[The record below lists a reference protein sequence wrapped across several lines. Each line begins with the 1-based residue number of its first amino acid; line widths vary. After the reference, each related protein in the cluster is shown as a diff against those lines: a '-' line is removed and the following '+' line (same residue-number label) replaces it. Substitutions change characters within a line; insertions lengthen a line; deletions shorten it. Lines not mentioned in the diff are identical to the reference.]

1 MRPTPWLL
9 AEPHRI
15 QSSGYESR
23 YGDSFGAFRIPC
35 ALKGVRVRLNVLAV
49 SGEVSRKD
57 FGAEYAW
64 DHVSVSTERRIPLW
78 AEMAFIKYVFWLPEE
93 TVMQLHVPTKQHIND
108 HPFTLHL
115 WRPLLVEIPLPPSGD
130 V

>member
-15 QSSGYESR
+15 QMGGYESR
-23 YGDSFGAFRIPC
+23 YGDSYGAFCIPC
-35 ALKGVRVRLNVLAV
+35 RATGRTLNVLAQD
-49 SGEVSRKD
+49 GRNSRED
-57 FGAEYAW
+57 LGDAWAW
-64 DHVSVSTERRIPLW
+64 DHVSVSTEKRIPLW
-78 AEMAFIKYVFWLPEE
+78 AEMAFVKDVFWLPEE
-93 TVMQLHVPTKQHIND
+93 TVMQLHVPTKQHINV

-115 WRPLLVEIPLPPSGD
+115 WRPLLVEIPLPPSGA